1 MKNHKNAFLIF
12 PMAAE
17 FKRDDAISPAR
28 NFLNLLYYFGNGQ
41 QLQRIRDETKGE
53 EKEGKYRRDSSRF
66 VMDKIEEFFP
76 EVKSTATTDYQLII
90 DAIQQLFDPRDEE
103 LGKALIQQLSLL
115 YREALFDNKNTQAQR
130 FSDLYWKISEKYAG
144 KPAVIGL
151 AKQKLKV
158 TEEVRRDLRARADA
172 KVYQRNVN
180 RIEVTDIQI
189 IDIIRKLK
197 KSQVPESKLI
207 AAGLMTGA
215 RLIEILRRS
224 FFVPQGTN
232 QIRQIGIA
240 KKKGDTW
247 NRGVILSQQALER
260 VRAGERITLPDH
272 KEPEKEVVKPILG
285 GTSDQVVELV
295 SSIRT
300 DMILLRKRGFGYL
313 PDGTRPPPDTEQPPF
328 TTNIELTN
336 SVNKAV
342 NARIRRLFRNQSL
355 TFHSLRGIYAEFTFQ
370 LVAPKE
376 ISSNAWYAQVLG
388 HRGDSLATSISYQK
402 FSVKDNTSKDQ
413 LIQDLQ
419 KQLQEQ
425 KNVFARLSD
434 EKEQLEEAL
443 REAKEE
449 IKRLSAPREEKK
461 IPEPEPEQE
470 QEQEQP
476 VYEPPPEQ
484 NLEEKDEKVE
494 QMPEEK
500 EEEKKFRPPLVQLAQ
515 ELLDKRLSL
524 TYKNFKKFKDYK
536 EIDRQEVQLFKAFS
550 KQHYAYLTRERP
562 HPDGGTII
570 LVRKPSLPLN
580 PSSFLALKR
589 ELDDLRVDMT
599 ARGSWQKLGIKPA
612 ELRRLEA
619 ATGGRVL
626 RKRKAPSQ

>member
-1 MKNHKNAFLIF
+1 
-12 PMAAE
+12 MAAE

-28 NFLNLLYYFGNGQ
+28 NFLNLLYYFGNGN

-66 VMDKIEEFFP
+66 VIDKIEQFFP

-90 DAIQQLFDPRDEE
+90 DAIQQLFDPDDQN

-115 YREALFDNKNTQAQR
+115 YREALFQNKNTQAQR
-130 FSDLYWKISEKYAG
+130 FSQLYHELAQKYAG
-144 KPAVIGL
+144 KPAIFVV
-151 AKQKLKV
+151 ARKELKV
-158 TEEVRRDLRARADA
+158 AEDVRRDLRARADA
-172 KVYQRNVN
+172 KVYERNVN
-180 RIEVTDIQI
+180 RIQVNDTRILEI
-189 IDIIRKLK
+189 INKLK
-197 KSQVPESKLI
+197 TSQVTESKLI
-207 AAGLMTGA
+207 AVGLMTGA

-224 FFVPQGTN
+224 FFVPYGTN
-232 QIRQIGIA
+232 AIRQIGVA

-260 VRAGERITLPDH
+260 ARAGERITLPEH

-285 GTSDQVVELV
+285 ATSDQVVELV

-313 PDGTRPPPDTEQPPF
+313 PDGTQPPPDTEQPPF

-342 NARIRRLFRNQSL
+342 NAKIRRLFQNQAL

-370 LVAPKE
+370 LVAPRE
-376 ISSNAWYAQVLG
+376 FSSNAWYAQVLG

-402 FSVKDNTSKDQ
+402 FSVKDNTTKDQ
-413 LIQDLQ
+413 LIEGL
-419 KQLQEQ
+419 KEQLQEQ

-434 EKEQLEEAL
+434 EKKQLEEAL

-449 IKRLSAPREEKK
+449 IKRLSAPREERK
-461 IPEPEPEQE
+461 IPEPEQEPEQE
-470 QEQEQP
+470 QEQP
-476 VYEPPPEQ
+476 FYEPPPEQ
-484 NLEEKDEKVE
+484 KLEEKDEKDEKVE

-500 EEEKKFRPPLVQLAQ
+500 EEKKFRPPLVQLAQ

-524 TYKNFKKFKDYK
+524 TYKNFKKFKDYQ

-562 HPDGGTII
+562 HPDGGTKI
-570 LVRKPSLPLN
+570 LVRKPNLPLN
-580 PSSFLALKR
+580 ASTFLALKR